1 MIKNQL
7 FCSTL
12 KKLIMSKKKLL
23 FTEVFEQAKR
33 ESDKTSKNG
42 LAMYLK
48 VHLETFKL
56 FLDEKTF
63 SRYYDSFITGIKNE
77 TNPDPDTL
85 DKLSQYIG
93 YKNFAEFSTTFVKRE
108 EDANKTTVKISVDHD
123 EESLTEKLSKIIINI
138 TNEQH
143 FKMPEFIKKNGLGI
157 LEMTLLLIFVTG
169 GVVFPKTKNN
179 SQSSES
185 SFSLSF
191 LGKSDQDK
199 KYMYWDGE
207 RYIATDSGSL
217 GPQVEVI
224 PMDKEDFLYLKKIN
238 RPDTLT
244 VNNALHKVWYDKSNN
259 EVEFFTSFGRNPENG
274 KTLKEA
280 TEYIIETYGGE

>member
-1 MIKNQL
+1 
-7 FCSTL
+7 
-12 KKLIMSKKKLL
+12 MSKKKLL
-23 FTEVFEQAKR
+23 INEVFEQAKR

-63 SRYYDSFITGIKNE
+63 SRYYDSFVTGIKNE

-93 YKNFAEFSTTFVKRE
+93 YKNFADFSRTFVKRE
-108 EDANKTTVKISVDHD
+108 EEANKTTVKISVDHD

-143 FKMPEFIKKNGLGI
+143 FKIPEFIKKNGLGI
-157 LEMTLLLIFVTG
+157 MEMALLLVFVTS
-169 GVVFPKTKNN
+169 GVVFPNTKSN
-179 SQSSES
+179 SQSTES
-185 SFSLSF
+185 SFTLPF
-191 LGKSDQDK
+191 IGKSHQDK
-199 KYMYWDGE
+199 KYMYWNGE
-207 RYIATDSGSL
+207 RYIATDSSSL
-217 GPQVEVI
+217 GPQLEVI
-224 PMDKEDFLYLKKIN
+224 PMNEQPFKYLKLIS

-244 VNNALHKVWYDKSNN
+244 VENALHKVWYSKSNN
-259 EVEFFTSFGRNPENG
+259 EVEFFTSFGKHPENG
-274 KTLKEA
+274 KALKDA
-280 TEYIIETYGGE
+280 TEYIIETYGGQ

>member
-1 MIKNQL
+1 
-7 FCSTL
+7 
-12 KKLIMSKKKLL
+12 MSKKKLL

-63 SRYYDSFITGIKNE
+63 SRYYDSFVTGIKNE

-93 YKNFAEFSTTFVKRE
+93 YKNFAEFSRTFVKKE
-108 EDANKTTVKISVDHD
+108 EEANKTTVKISVDHD

-143 FKMPEFIKKNGLGI
+143 FKVPEFIKKNGLGI

-169 GVVFPKTKNN
+169 GVVFPNTKSN
-179 SQSSES
+179 SPGSKNSFV
-185 SFSLSF
+185 FSL
-191 LGKSDQDK
+191 LGNQEK
-199 KYMYWDGE
+199 KYMYWNGE
-207 RYIATDSGSL
+207 RYIATDSSYISPIYKVIAANVNELGHFRKITRKDTMTVENSL
-217 GPQVEVI
+217 G
-224 PMDKEDFLYLKKIN
+224 
-238 RPDTLT
+238 
-244 VNNALHKVWYDKSNN
+244 KVWCSKWNN
-259 EVEFFTSFGRNPENG
+259 EVDFFTMDGINPDNG
-274 KTLKEA
+274 KELKLASEHMISKYSGNHIDSL
-280 TEYIIETYGGE
+280 ELEE

>member
-1 MIKNQL
+1 
-7 FCSTL
+7 
-12 KKLIMSKKKLL
+12 MSKKKLL

-63 SRYYDSFITGIKNE
+63 SRYYDSFVTGIKNE

-93 YKNFAEFSTTFVKRE
+93 YKNFAEFSRTFVKKE

-207 RYIATDSGSL
+207 RYIATDSNYL

-224 PMDKEDFLYLKKIN
+224 SMNEQPFKYLKLIT

-244 VNNALHKVWYDKSNN
+244 VDNALHKVWYDKSNN
-259 EVEFFTSFGRNPENG
+259 EVEFFTSFGKHPENG